1 MVYTPTRGKVKVTS
15 SRHFESAWLMR
26 SGIFKDDREDE
37 QPLRWRLL
45 GLFGTLAISGAQ
57 EVDEGRNILERD
69 LSGTDQ
75 VLLVALLH
83 FSLGFASA
91 PALDFGTV
99 RRASVFSLQRN

>member
-1 MVYTPTRGKVKVTS
+1 M
-15 SRHFESAWLMR
+15 A
-26 SGIFKDDREDE
+26 II
-37 QPLRWRLL
+37 
-45 GLFGTLAISGAQ
+45 GLSGTLAISGAQ
-57 EVDEGRNILERD
+57 GVDEGRSILERD

-83 FSLGFASA
+83 FSLGFASV